1 MDIFEGFRSLL
12 HCLHRLRVE
21 VGILERVD
29 LHLELH
35 PRPVQSVHLDLEL
48 LLPPES
54 SSGDCRPITVSRQN

>member
-29 LHLELH
+29 LHLELQACLAEAVKLGL
-35 PRPVQSVHLDLEL
+35 RHLFALER
-48 LLPPES
+48 
-54 SSGDCRPITVSRQN
+54 SGRHCAR